1 MGNMWLVCAR
11 LHSSGEPRV
20 GERTMRLFLKFVWFF
35 VVECRVRRYKL
46 NSPWIGARGI
56 GPLSGGIVSCQFFY
70 RAWGTLM
77 VTGCCC
83 AVNTYFILYFPPPPS
98 LHSHPLSFPSIPIP
112 SSPPPTSPP
121 THIHSHV
128 FLRAVPVPQGPHGE
142 VSHRDRH

>member
-83 AVNTYFILYFPPPPS
+83 AAAVNTYFILYFPPPPS

-142 VSHRDRH
+142 ASH